1 MSRLTNDDFR
11 RLVVESAAAAADR
24 LPAAPRRKQSPPR
37 VSGPKRS
44 VLQSQSKTFEKSG
57 RGDSQAK
64 LAQQRPQYRD
74 RAQER
79 RQTKE
84 EDLAPKNTSSGLD
97 YELLARVRRGEDIY
111 ASERVTLDEDYKPG
125 EDDPELDKQLDEILT
140 SNELEKNDFHSARK
154 ATKSKAELLS
164 ELRKKINEKSKSK
177 FKPIGTAKSY
187 ALQEETRAEV
197 HVSAKKYEK
206 KSNKRK
212 EKMIKRRLVSELS
225 PELSSNAHDHYQQK
239 RSPTP
244 KTMDDTLQ
252 HQPDKREMELSLP
265 GLPYEVSDEAKNENS
280 AEKIAPRSGDEV
292 LDDGDIFED
301 VGSDYDPF
309 AGLDDDGSSSSS
321 DNDVK
326 EDSRGLNP
334 TKSPQIASS
343 GRTEEAPRPI
353 TSRNYFGDSIS
364 STSEPA
370 NNKTGSASEQSNS
383 MMDIIAEVDL
393 DTVLKNA
400 RATKKEISSMKTRGL
415 VPLQPFGGD
424 YDIENDLGGEGR
436 WIDDDD
442 EEDAIGKKSKKRKRA

>member
-11 RLVVESAAAAADR
+11 RLVVASATSRTSATPR
-24 LPAAPRRKQSPPR
+24 PKLSPAR
-37 VSGPKRS
+37 VSGPKRP

-57 RGDSQAK
+57 HRDSQAK
-64 LAQQRPQYRD
+64 QAQQRPQYRD

-79 RQTKE
+79 RQAKE

-111 ASERVTLDEDYKPG
+111 ASEQVNLDEDYEAE

-140 SNELEKNDFHSARK
+140 SNELEKNDFYSARK

-164 ELRKKINEKSKSK
+164 ELRRKIDEKSKSK
-177 FKPIGTAKSY
+177 FKPIGKAKPYSF
-187 ALQEETRAEV
+187 QEETRAEE
-197 HVSAKKYEK
+197 HLRTKNNEK
-206 KSNKRK
+206 KVNKRK
-212 EKMIKRRLVSELS
+212 EKMSKRRLVSELS
-225 PELSSNAHDHYQQK
+225 PELSSNAHDHYQRK
-239 RSPTP
+239 RSPTA
-244 KTMDDTLQ
+244 KTMDESLQ
-252 HQPDKREMELSLP
+252 HQPDRRQAELDSP
-265 GLPYEVSDEAKNENS
+265 GLPYKVLDEAKNENP
-280 AEKIAPRSGDEV
+280 ADKIAPTSGDEV

-321 DNDVK
+321 DGDGK
-326 EDSRGLNP
+326 EDSRGLN
-334 TKSPQIASS
+334 SPKRPQVPSS
-343 GRTEEAPRPI
+343 GRAGMAPRPI
-353 TSRNYFGDSIS
+353 ISRNYFGDSIS
-364 STSEPA
+364 PTSEPA
-370 NNKTGSASEQSNS
+370 NNETESASEQSTS

-400 RATKKEISSMKTRGL
+400 RATKKEISSMTTRGL

-424 YDIENDLGGEGR
+424 YDIDNDLGGEGR
-436 WIDDDD
+436 WVDDD